1 MEKIGV
7 LVGRFQILHKGH
19 EKVIN
24 EGLKHCS
31 TLIIFIG
38 SSQESRTAR
47 NPFTYWERLQMIR
60 TIYPNGKRVVVAP
73 LPDMT
78 NEKDISPEWG
88 KYVLRHIEELID
100 RKPDVI
106 IYGNEESRNDWFA
119 PEDVEGIL
127 EIKVPRP
134 VNAISATEIRKE
146 LIEGNAAWFDKV
158 DPHLADYY
166 EFKLKPILK
175 NIY

>member
-31 TLIIFIG
+31 TLIIFVG

-60 TIYPNGKRVVVAP
+60 TVYPNGKRVVVAP

-78 NEKDISPEWG
+78 NEKDITFEWG
-88 KYVLRHIEELID
+88 RYVID
-100 RKPDVI
+100 HVVQLVGRKPDVI
-106 IYGNEESRNDWFA
+106 IYGNEASRQNWFA
-119 PEDVEGIL
+119 PEDVENIL
-127 EIKVPRP
+127 EIKVPRGEH
-134 VNAISATEIRKE
+134 AISATEVRRAI
-146 LIEGNAAWFDKV
+146 LAGDIDWTDKV
-158 DPHLADYY
+158 NSQLWDYY
-166 EFKLKPILK
+166 SKMKKYLV
-175 NIY
+175 